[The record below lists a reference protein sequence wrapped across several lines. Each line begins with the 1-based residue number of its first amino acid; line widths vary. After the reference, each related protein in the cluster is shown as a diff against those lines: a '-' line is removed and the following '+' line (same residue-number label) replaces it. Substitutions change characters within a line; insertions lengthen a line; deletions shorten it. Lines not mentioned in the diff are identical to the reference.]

1 MKTINLKKY
10 YYPLFVTDTFIEVS
24 DEVAEALLLMRREE
38 NNRTHKIWYHK
49 AYYSLDCED
58 GIENCAFDF
67 TAKSPE
73 EILLE
78 QEEEQLFLAT
88 LEHLSEAMNSLT
100 DIQISYS
107 LRCRWFRAAV
117 LPLDH
122 QLETALYHRL
132 ESRRCSECGAL
143 FLPGFNRAKYCKD
156 CAARVRR
163 RKEAERQRKRYHDS
177 THLGAEKAL

>member
-1 MKTINLKKY
+1 MFAAFLN
-10 YYPLFVTDTFIEVS
+10 
-24 DEVAEALLLMRREE
+24 
-38 NNRTHKIWYHK
+38 HKSK
-49 AYYSLDCED
+49 LADC
-58 GIENCAFDF
+58 GAFPFHFRIENLVQ
-67 TAKSPE
+67 S
-73 EILLE
+73 ISHSLL
-78 QEEEQLFLAT
+78 
-88 LEHLSEAMNSLT
+88 
-100 DIQISYS
+100 
-107 LRCRWFRAAV
+107 CRWFRAAV

-143 FLPGFNRAKYCKD
+143 FLPGSNRAKYCKD

>member
-1 MKTINLKKY
+1 M
-10 YYPLFVTDTFIEVS
+10 
-24 DEVAEALLLMRREE
+24 AEALLLMRREE
-38 NNRTHKIWYHK
+38 NNRTRKIWYHK

-100 DIQISYS
+100 DIQISYFF
-107 LRCRWFRAAV
+107 LRCYPLAFSSAV
-117 LPLDH
+117 CLDH
-122 QLETALYHRL
+122 QLETPLPPSGKAGGVA
-132 ESRRCSECGAL
+132 SAAP
-143 FLPGFNRAKYCKD
+143 FPPGFQPAKSGKLCPPG
-156 CAARVRR
+156 CAEE
-163 RKEAERQRKRYHDS
+163 EAERSGKD
-177 THLGAEKAL
+177 TMITTPFIEPGKKAL